1 METEALQDSTT
12 PPRVMAV
19 DALRGFALLG
29 ILMVNLI
36 FFSGPVEQTF
46 GRPLAEVASPWTYGL
61 VLTFAQGKFYG
72 LFALLFGL
80 GFAVQM
86 DRFAARGEHPGRR
99 FRRRLLVLL
108 GFGLLHGTLLWMG
121 DILAMYAVI
130 GLLLPAFARRKPR
143 TLLIW
148 AASLLALLT
157 LLCLVG
163 AGFTALGAAFAPQ
176 EMTRSFAA
184 QEQATAAKIA
194 RSLAAYGSGPYAD
207 LFRLRLKELLGNYGM
222 TLSIAPHI
230 LAMFLLGL
238 WTWRKGIAQDLE
250 AHRPFLKR
258 LVVWGFG
265 LGLPGNLLYAYLMG
279 QGFTATGAAQAIL
292 GFGVYALA
300 SPILTVGYAAGL
312 ALLVSGPWGRLGGWL
327 AATGRMSLTNYL
339 TQSLVMT
346 TVFYFY
352 GFGLFGR
359 LALPWALGLGAL
371 LWVGQVF
378 LSRLWLQW
386 HAQGPLEALWRRLA
400 FGRSSA

>member
-1 METEALQDSTT
+1 MEPDAPPT
-12 PPRVMAV
+12 PTRIERVMTV

-61 VLTFAQGKFYG
+61 VLAFAQGKFYG

-143 TLLIW
+143 TLIIW
-148 AASLLALLT
+148 AVSLLALLA
-157 LLCLVG
+157 LVCAAM
-163 AGFTALGAAFAPQ
+163 AGFMALGSAFAPQ
-176 EMTRSFAA
+176 EMARSFAA
-184 QEQATAAKIA
+184 QEQATGAKIA
-194 RSLAAYGSGPYAD
+194 QSLAAYGSGPYGA
-207 LFRLRLKELLGNYGM
+207 LFRLRLRELLGNYGM

-238 WTWRKGIAQDLE
+238 WTWRKGIVQNLE
-250 AHRPFLKR
+250 AHRPLLKR
-258 LVVWGFG
+258 LAAWGLG

-279 QGFTATGAAQAIL
+279 QGFTAAGAAKAVL

-300 SPILTVGYAAGL
+300 SPVLTVGYASGL
-312 ALLVSGPWGRLGGWL
+312 ALLVLGRGARPGEWL
-327 AATGRMSLTNYL
+327 AAAGRMSLTNYL
-339 TQSLVMT
+339 AQSLVMT

-359 LALPWALGLGAL
+359 LALPWALGLGAV
-371 LWVGQVF
+371 LWVGQVY
-378 LSRLWLQW
+378 LSRTWLQR
-386 HAQGPLEALWRRLA
+386 HAHGPLEALWRRLA
-400 FGRSSA
+400 FGRPSA

>member
-1 METEALQDSTT
+1 MEPEALTNAAPSG
-12 PPRVMAV
+12 RVLAV

-46 GRPLAEVASPWTYGL
+46 GRPITDVASPWTYGL

-130 GLLLPAFARRKPR
+130 GLLLPAFARRKPS
-143 TLLIW
+143 TLIIW
-148 AASLLALLT
+148 AASLLALLA
-157 LLCLVG
+157 LLCAAM
-163 AGFTALGAAFAPQ
+163 AGFMALGSAFAPQ
-176 EMTRSFAA
+176 EVARSFAA
-184 QEQATAAKIA
+184 QEQATSAKIA
-194 RSLAAYGSGPYAD
+194 QSLAAYGSGPYGD
-207 LFRLRLKELLGNYGM
+207 LFRLRLRELLGNYGM

-238 WTWRKGIAQDLE
+238 WAWRKGIVQDLE
-250 AHRPFLKR
+250 AHRPLLKR
-258 LVVWGFG
+258 FAIGGLA
-265 LGLPGNLLYAYLMG
+265 LGLPGNLLYAQLMG
-279 QGFTATGAAQAIL
+279 QGFTAAGAPKAIL
-292 GFGVYALA
+292 GFGIYALA
-300 SPILTVGYAAGL
+300 SPVLTVGYAAGI
-312 ALLVSGPWGRLGGWL
+312 ALFVLGPGARLGGWL
-327 AATGRMSLTNYL
+327 AAAGRMSLTNYL

-346 TVFYFY
+346 TIFYFY
-352 GFGLFGR
+352 GLGLFGR

-371 LWVGQVF
+371 LWLGQVL
-378 LSRLWLQW
+378 LSRAWLNR

-400 FGRSSA
+400 FGRASA

>member
-1 METEALQDSTT
+1 MEAPAPQGPAPME
-12 PPRVMAV
+12 RVMAV

-46 GRPLAEVASPWTYGL
+46 GRPLAEVDSPWTYGL

-86 DRFAARGEHPGRR
+86 DRFAARGEKPGRR

-130 GLLLPAFARRKPR
+130 GLLLPAFAQRKPR

-148 AASLLALLT
+148 AASLLGLLALLCV
-157 LLCLVG
+157 LG
-163 AGFTALGAAFAPQ
+163 AGFTALGSAFAPQ
-176 EMTRSFAA
+176 EMARSFAA
-184 QEQATAAKIA
+184 QEQASSAKIA
-194 RSLAAYGSGPYAD
+194 RSLAAYGAGPYGD

-238 WTWRKGIAQDLE
+238 WTWRKGIAQNLT
-250 AHRPFLKR
+250 AHRPLLKR
-258 LVVWGFG
+258 LALWGLG
-265 LGLPGNLLYAYLMG
+265 LGLPANLLYAYLMG
-279 QGFTATGAAQAIL
+279 HGFTAAGAAKAIL
-292 GFGVYALA
+292 GFGIYALA

-312 ALLVSGPWGRLGGWL
+312 SLFLLGPGARLGAWL

-339 TQSLVMT
+339 SQSLVMT

-359 LALPWALGLGAL
+359 LDLPWSLGFGAAF
-371 LWVGQVF
+371 WVGQVC
-378 LSRLWLQW
+378 LSHFWLHR

>member
-1 METEALQDSTT
+1 MESGALQASTT
-12 PPRVMAV
+12 SPRVMAV

-130 GLLLPAFARRKPR
+130 GMLLPAFARRKPR
-143 TLLIW
+143 TLVIW
-148 AASLLALLT
+148 AVSLLVLFALVCAVL
-157 LLCLVG
+157 
-163 AGFTALGAAFAPQ
+163 AGFMALGSAFAPQ
-176 EMTRSFAA
+176 EMARSFAA
-184 QEQATAAKIA
+184 QEQAAAAKIA
-194 RSLAAYGSGPYAD
+194 RSLAAYGSGPYGA

-238 WTWRKGIAQDLE
+238 WAWRKGIAQNLE
-250 AHRPFLKR
+250 AHRPLLKR
-258 LVVWGFG
+258 LAAWGLG
-265 LGLPGNLLYAYLMG
+265 LGLPGNLLYAHLMG
-279 QGFTATGAAQAIL
+279 QGFTATGAAKATL

-300 SPILTVGYAAGL
+300 SPALTVGYAAGL
-312 ALLVSGPWGRLGGWL
+312 ALLVLGPCARLGGWL
-327 AATGRMSLTNYL
+327 AAAGRMSLTNYL
-339 TQSLVMT
+339 AQSLVMT

-352 GFGLFGR
+352 GLGLFGR
-359 LALPWALGLGAL
+359 LALPWALGLGAI
-371 LWVGQVF
+371 LWVAQVF
-378 LSRLWLQW
+378 LSRAWLQR

-400 FGRSSA
+400 FGRSAA